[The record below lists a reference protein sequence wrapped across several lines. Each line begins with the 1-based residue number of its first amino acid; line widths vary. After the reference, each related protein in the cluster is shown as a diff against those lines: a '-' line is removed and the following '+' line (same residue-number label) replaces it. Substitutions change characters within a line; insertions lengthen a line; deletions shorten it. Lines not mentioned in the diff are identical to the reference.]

1 MNKPC
6 FSFRAMKFCL
16 VGFVFLGACS
26 PKQHHEVH
34 TYQLQDVKNVL
45 DSQVKSWS
53 NGDIDGFMQGYEKSA
68 AVRFITKKGV
78 KSNWNQILEGYKKG
92 YPGKEAM
99 GNLQF
104 DLQEVRWLDSNAGIS
119 QVIGQWRVSPWDKPN
134 DIQKGWFS
142 LVFHATSEGP
152 KILVDCTW

>member
-1 MNKPC
+1 MAGMLLSVVLISSCGK
-6 FSFRAMKFCL
+6 A
-16 VGFVFLGACS
+16 
-26 PKQHHEVH
+26 PKSLNSYSLAQVR
-34 TYQLQDVKNVL
+34 TVL
-45 DSQVKSWS
+45 NSQVKCWS

-68 AVRFITKKGV
+68 DVRFITQKGV
-78 KSNWNQILEGYKKG
+78 KNNWKQILDGYKKG

-104 DLQEVRWLDSNAGIS
+104 DLQEVRWLDSTAGIS

-134 DIQKGWFS
+134 DIHKGLFS
-142 LVFHATSEGP
+142 LVFHGTSEGP